1 MNFYNFGPSQLQK
14 RFCYHLLEC
23 KKCQIQYI
31 GKDAAV
37 FNLRLNNQRKYVHK
51 ADAIPASCYFTM
63 EDHIFNTDASFI
75 IIE

>member
-1 MNFYNFGPSQLQK
+1 M
-14 RFCYHLLEC
+14 
-23 KKCQIQYI
+23 QYI

-51 ADAIPASCYFTM
+51 ADAIPASRYFTM